1 MNAIAQWSENTR
13 ATVMRA
19 GVAGF
24 AALILIL
31 LFGIYIYFFPT
42 PLSPVPAVFERF
54 TGNAIATP
62 QTRQNSLH
70 QQRNSA

>member
-1 MNAIAQWSENTR
+1 MNAVAQWSENTR
-13 ATVMRA
+13 ATIMRA
-19 GVAGF
+19 GIAGF
-24 AALILIL
+24 AVLILIL

-42 PLSPVPAVFERF
+42 PLSPTGALFERF
-54 TGNAIATP
+54 ANPPP